1 MNNLKSYLIP
11 VSESLS
17 KDYITKNAVVKFFNK
32 KWKVEV
38 WYNLPEDR
46 LKEGKKAFKEFLKN
60 SSSISSKIESQFCK
74 EIMDIGWYEDLVED
88 NKNNIN
94 TFGLTDEESLQVI
107 DWFPVW
113 EANVELKTAEKISYN
128 GKLYETLQDHT
139 SQNGWEP
146 SINTASL
153 FKEVAIN
160 DTFGTKDNP
169 IEYNNNMALES
180 GKYYIQ
186 NNITYLCTRD
196 TGTAVYNDLA
206 ALIDIYVI
214 IAS

>member
-1 MNNLKSYLIP
+1 MTTEQITTTIIKADEGKVLRRKSSGTIYGETVHLGYNYYDAG
-11 VSESLS
+11 VGLSEAKL
-17 KDYITKNAVVKFFNK
+17 DTPDDFEEINK
-32 KWKVEV
+32 
-38 WYNLPEDR
+38 PEDYNEFKIDQVKR
-46 LKEGKKAFKEFLKN
+46 LTRIK
-60 SSSISSKIESQFCK
+60 
-74 EIMDIGWYEDLVED
+74 DLVEN

-94 TFGLTDEESLQVI
+94 TFGLTNEESLQVI
-107 DWFPVW
+107 DWFPAW
-113 EANVELKTAEKISYN
+113 EANVGLKTGEKISYN
-128 GKLYETLQDHT
+128 GKLYEILQDHT
-139 SQNGWEP
+139 SQDGWEP

-160 DTFGTKDNP
+160 NTFGTKDNP

-186 NNITYLCTRD
+186 NNIKYLCTRD

>member
-1 MNNLKSYLIP
+1 MTTEQITTTIIKADEGKVLRRKSSGAIYGKTVHLGYNYYDAG
-11 VSESLS
+11 VGLSEAKLDTPDDFEEID
-17 KDYITKNAVVKFFNK
+17 K
-32 KWKVEV
+32 
-38 WYNLPEDR
+38 PEDYNEFKIDQVKR
-46 LKEGKKAFKEFLKN
+46 LIRIK
-60 SSSISSKIESQFCK
+60 
-74 EIMDIGWYEDLVED
+74 DLVED

-113 EANVELKTAEKISYN
+113 EANIELKTGEKISYN
-128 GKLYETLQDHT
+128 GKLYEVLQDHT
-139 SQNGWEP
+139 SQDGWKP

-160 DTFGTKDNP
+160 NTFGTKDNP

>member
-1 MNNLKSYLIP
+1 MTTEQITTTIIKADEGKVLRRKSSGTIYGKTIHLGYNYYDAG
-11 VSESLS
+11 VGLSEAKLDTPDDFEEID
-17 KDYITKNAVVKFFNK
+17 K
-32 KWKVEV
+32 
-38 WYNLPEDR
+38 PEDYNEFKIDQVKR
-46 LKEGKKAFKEFLKN
+46 LIRIK
-60 SSSISSKIESQFCK
+60 
-74 EIMDIGWYEDLVED
+74 DLVED

-113 EANVELKTAEKISYN
+113 KANIELKTGEKISYN
-128 GKLYETLQDHT
+128 GKLYEILQDHT

-196 TGTAVYNDLA
+196 TGIAVYNDLA

-214 IAS
+214 VAS

>member
-1 MNNLKSYLIP
+1 MTTEQITTTIIKADEGKVLRRKSSGAIYGKTVHLGYNYYDAG
-11 VSESLS
+11 VGLSEAKLDTPDVFEEID
-17 KDYITKNAVVKFFNK
+17 K
-32 KWKVEV
+32 
-38 WYNLPEDR
+38 PEDYNEFKIDQVKR
-46 LKEGKKAFKEFLKN
+46 LIRIK
-60 SSSISSKIESQFCK
+60 
-74 EIMDIGWYEDLVED
+74 DLVED

-113 EANVELKTAEKISYN
+113 KANVELKTGEKISYN
-128 GKLYETLQDHT
+128 GKLYEILQDHT

-160 DTFGTKDNP
+160 NTFGTKDNP

-214 IAS
+214 VAS

>member
-1 MNNLKSYLIP
+1 MTTEQITTTIIKADEGKVLRRKSSGAIYGKTVHLGYNYYDAG
-11 VSESLS
+11 VGLSEAKLDTPDDFEEID
-17 KDYITKNAVVKFFNK
+17 K
-32 KWKVEV
+32 
-38 WYNLPEDR
+38 PEDYNEFKIDQVKR
-46 LKEGKKAFKEFLKN
+46 LIRIK
-60 SSSISSKIESQFCK
+60 
-74 EIMDIGWYEDLVED
+74 DLVED

-94 TFGLTDEESLQVI
+94 TFGLTNEESLQVI

-113 EANVELKTAEKISYN
+113 KANIELKTGEKISYN
-128 GKLYETLQDHT
+128 GKLYEILQDHT
-139 SQNGWEP
+139 SQDGWEP

-186 NNITYLCTRD
+186 NNIKYLCTRD

>member
-1 MNNLKSYLIP
+1 MTTEQITTTIIKADEGKVLRRKSSGAIYGETVHLGYNYYDAG
-11 VSESLS
+11 VGLSEAKLDTPDDFEEID
-17 KDYITKNAVVKFFNK
+17 K
-32 KWKVEV
+32 
-38 WYNLPEDR
+38 PEDYNEFKIDQVKR
-46 LKEGKKAFKEFLKN
+46 LIRIK
-60 SSSISSKIESQFCK
+60 
-74 EIMDIGWYEDLVED
+74 DLVED

-113 EANVELKTAEKISYN
+113 EANVELKTGEKISYN
-128 GKLYETLQDHT
+128 GKLYEILQDHT
-139 SQNGWEP
+139 SQDGWEP

-169 IEYNNNMALES
+169 IEYNNNMALEN

-186 NNITYLCTRD
+186 NNIKYLCTRD

-214 IAS
+214 VAS

>member
-1 MNNLKSYLIP
+1 MTTEQITTTIIKADEGKVLRRKSSGAIYGETVHLGYNYYDAG
-11 VSESLS
+11 VGLSEAKLDTPDDFEEID
-17 KDYITKNAVVKFFNK
+17 K
-32 KWKVEV
+32 
-38 WYNLPEDR
+38 PEDYNEFKIDQVKR
-46 LKEGKKAFKEFLKN
+46 LIRIK
-60 SSSISSKIESQFCK
+60 
-74 EIMDIGWYEDLVED
+74 DLVED

-113 EANVELKTAEKISYN
+113 EANVELKTGEKISYN
-128 GKLYETLQDHT
+128 GKLYEILQNHT
-139 SQNGWEP
+139 SQDGWEP

-160 DTFGTKDNP
+160 NTFGTKDNP

-186 NNITYLCTRD
+186 NNIKYLCTRD
-196 TGTAVYNDLA
+196 TGIAVYNDLA

-214 IAS
+214 VAS

>member
-1 MNNLKSYLIP
+1 MTTEQITTTIIKADEGKVLRRKSSGAIYGKTVHLGYNYYDAG
-11 VSESLS
+11 VGLSEAKL
-17 KDYITKNAVVKFFNK
+17 DTPDDFEEINK
-32 KWKVEV
+32 
-38 WYNLPEDR
+38 PEDYNEFKIDQVKR
-46 LKEGKKAFKEFLKN
+46 LIRIK
-60 SSSISSKIESQFCK
+60 
-74 EIMDIGWYEDLVED
+74 DLVED

-94 TFGLTDEESLQVI
+94 TFGLTNEESLQVI

-113 EANVELKTAEKISYN
+113 KANVELKTGEKISYN
-128 GKLYETLQDHT
+128 GKLYEILQDHT
-139 SQNGWEP
+139 SQDGWEP

-186 NNITYLCTRD
+186 NNIKYLCTRD

>member
-1 MNNLKSYLIP
+1 MKIEQITTTVIKADNGKVLRRKSSGAIYGETVHLGYNYYDTG
-11 VSESLS
+11 VGLSEAHLDTPDDFEEID
-17 KDYITKNAVVKFFNK
+17 K
-32 KWKVEV
+32 
-38 WYNLPEDR
+38 PEDYNEFKIDQVKR
-46 LKEGKKAFKEFLKN
+46 LIRIK
-60 SSSISSKIESQFCK
+60 
-74 EIMDIGWYEDLVED
+74 DLVED

-94 TFGLTDEESLQVI
+94 TFGLTDKESLQVI
-107 DWFPVW
+107 DWFPAW
-113 EANVELKTAEKISYN
+113 KANVELKTGEKISYN
-128 GKLYETLQDHT
+128 GKLYEILQDHT
-139 SQNGWEP
+139 SQDGWEP

-186 NNITYLCTRD
+186 NNIIYLCTRD

-214 IAS
+214 VAS

>member
-1 MNNLKSYLIP
+1 MTTEQITTTIIKADEGKVLRRKSSGAIYGKTVHLGYNYYDAG
-11 VSESLS
+11 VGLSEAKLDTPDDFEEID
-17 KDYITKNAVVKFFNK
+17 K
-32 KWKVEV
+32 
-38 WYNLPEDR
+38 PEDYNEFKIDQVKR
-46 LKEGKKAFKEFLKN
+46 LIRIK
-60 SSSISSKIESQFCK
+60 
-74 EIMDIGWYEDLVED
+74 DLVED

-113 EANVELKTAEKISYN
+113 KANVELKTGEKISYN
-128 GKLYETLQDHT
+128 GKLYEILQDHT

-196 TGTAVYNDLA
+196 TGIAVYNDLA

-214 IAS
+214 VAS

>member
-1 MNNLKSYLIP
+1 MTTEQITTTIIKADEGKVLRRKSSGAIYGKTVHLGYNYYDAG
-11 VSESLS
+11 VGLSEAKLDTPDDFEEID
-17 KDYITKNAVVKFFNK
+17 K
-32 KWKVEV
+32 
-38 WYNLPEDR
+38 PEDYNEFKIDQVKR
-46 LKEGKKAFKEFLKN
+46 LIRIK
-60 SSSISSKIESQFCK
+60 
-74 EIMDIGWYEDLVED
+74 DLVED

-113 EANVELKTAEKISYN
+113 KANMKLKTGEKILYN
-128 GKLYETLQDHT
+128 GKLYEILQDHT
-139 SQNGWEP
+139 SQDGWKP

-186 NNITYLCTRD
+186 NNIKYLCTRD

-214 IAS
+214 VAS

>member
-1 MNNLKSYLIP
+1 MTTEQITTTIIKADEGKVLRRKSSGAIYGETVHLGYNYYDAG
-11 VSESLS
+11 VGLSEAKLDTPDDFEEID
-17 KDYITKNAVVKFFNK
+17 K
-32 KWKVEV
+32 
-38 WYNLPEDR
+38 PEDYNEFKIDQVKR
-46 LKEGKKAFKEFLKN
+46 LIRIK
-60 SSSISSKIESQFCK
+60 
-74 EIMDIGWYEDLVED
+74 DLVED

-113 EANVELKTAEKISYN
+113 EANVELKTGEKISYN
-128 GKLYETLQDHT
+128 GKLYEILQDHT
-139 SQNGWEP
+139 SQDGWEP

-160 DTFGTKDNP
+160 NTFGTKDNP

-186 NNITYLCTRD
+186 NNIKYLCTRD

-214 IAS
+214 VAS

>member
-1 MNNLKSYLIP
+1 MTTEQITTTIIKADEGKVLRRKSSGAIYGETVHLGYNYYDAG
-11 VSESLS
+11 VGLSEAKLDTPDDFEEID
-17 KDYITKNAVVKFFNK
+17 K
-32 KWKVEV
+32 
-38 WYNLPEDR
+38 PEDYNEFKIDQVKR
-46 LKEGKKAFKEFLKN
+46 LIRIK
-60 SSSISSKIESQFCK
+60 
-74 EIMDIGWYEDLVED
+74 DLVED

-94 TFGLTDEESLQVI
+94 TFGLTNEESLQVI

-113 EANVELKTAEKISYN
+113 EANVKLKIGEKILYN
-128 GKLYETLQDHT
+128 GKLYEILQDHT
-139 SQNGWEP
+139 SQDGWEP

-169 IEYNNNMALES
+169 IEYNNNMALEN

>member
-1 MNNLKSYLIP
+1 MTTEQITTTIIKADKGKVLRRKSSGAIYGETVHLGYNYYDAG
-11 VSESLS
+11 VGLSEAKLDTPDDFEEIDKP
-17 KDYITKNAVVKFFNK
+17 KDYNEFKIDQVK
-32 KWKVEV
+32 
-38 WYNLPEDR
+38 R
-46 LKEGKKAFKEFLKN
+46 LIRIK
-60 SSSISSKIESQFCK
+60 
-74 EIMDIGWYEDLVED
+74 DLVED

-94 TFGLTDEESLQVI
+94 TFGLTNEESLQVI

-113 EANVELKTAEKISYN
+113 KANIELKTGEKISYN
-128 GKLYETLQDHT
+128 GKLYEILQDHT
-139 SQNGWEP
+139 SQDGWKP

-186 NNITYLCTRD
+186 NNIKYLCTRD
-196 TGTAVYNDLA
+196 TGIAVYNDLA

-214 IAS
+214 VAS

>member
-1 MNNLKSYLIP
+1 MTTEQITTTIIKADEGKVLRRKSSGAIYGKTVHLGYNYYDAG
-11 VSESLS
+11 VGLSEAKLDTPDDFEEID
-17 KDYITKNAVVKFFNK
+17 K
-32 KWKVEV
+32 
-38 WYNLPEDR
+38 PEDYNEFKIDQVKR
-46 LKEGKKAFKEFLKN
+46 LIRIK
-60 SSSISSKIESQFCK
+60 
-74 EIMDIGWYEDLVED
+74 DLVED

-107 DWFPVW
+107 DWFPAW
-113 EANVELKTAEKISYN
+113 KANVELKTGEKISYN
-128 GKLYETLQDHT
+128 GKLYEILQDHT
-139 SQNGWEP
+139 SQDGWEP

-160 DTFGTKDNP
+160 NTFGTKDNP

>member
-1 MNNLKSYLIP
+1 MTTEQITTTIIKADEGKVLRRKSSGAIYGKTVHLGYNYYDAG
-11 VSESLS
+11 VGLSEAKLDTPDDFEEID
-17 KDYITKNAVVKFFNK
+17 K
-32 KWKVEV
+32 
-38 WYNLPEDR
+38 PEDYNEFKIDQVKR
-46 LKEGKKAFKEFLKN
+46 LIRIK
-60 SSSISSKIESQFCK
+60 
-74 EIMDIGWYEDLVED
+74 DLVED

-113 EANVELKTAEKISYN
+113 EANVELKTGEKISYN
-128 GKLYETLQDHT
+128 GKLYEILQNHT
-139 SQNGWEP
+139 SQDGWEP

-160 DTFGTKDNP
+160 NTFGTKDNP

-186 NNITYLCTRD
+186 NNIKYLCTRD

>member
-1 MNNLKSYLIP
+1 MTTEQITTTIIKADEGKVLRRKSSGAIYGETVHLGYNYYDAG
-11 VSESLS
+11 VGLSEAKL
-17 KDYITKNAVVKFFNK
+17 DTPDDFEEINK
-32 KWKVEV
+32 
-38 WYNLPEDR
+38 PEDYNEFKIDQVKR
-46 LKEGKKAFKEFLKN
+46 LIRIK
-60 SSSISSKIESQFCK
+60 
-74 EIMDIGWYEDLVED
+74 DLVED

-107 DWFPVW
+107 DWFPAW
-113 EANVELKTAEKISYN
+113 KANVELKTGEKISYN
-128 GKLYETLQDHT
+128 GKLYEILQDHT
-139 SQNGWEP
+139 SQDGWEP

-160 DTFGTKDNP
+160 DTFGTKNNP

-214 IAS
+214 VAS

>member
-1 MNNLKSYLIP
+1 MTTEQITTTIIKADEGKVLRRKSSGTIYGKTVHLGYNYYDAG
-11 VSESLS
+11 VGLSEAKLDTPDDFEEID
-17 KDYITKNAVVKFFNK
+17 K
-32 KWKVEV
+32 
-38 WYNLPEDR
+38 PEDYNEFKIDQVKR
-46 LKEGKKAFKEFLKN
+46 LIRIK
-60 SSSISSKIESQFCK
+60 
-74 EIMDIGWYEDLVED
+74 DLVED

-107 DWFPVW
+107 DWFPAW
-113 EANVELKTAEKISYN
+113 EANVELKTGEKISYN
-128 GKLYETLQDHT
+128 GKLYEILQDHT
-139 SQNGWEP
+139 SQDGWEP

-214 IAS
+214 VAS

>member
-1 MNNLKSYLIP
+1 MTTEQITTTIIKADEGKVLRRKSSGTIYGKTIHLGYNYYDAG
-11 VSESLS
+11 VGLSEAKLDTPDDFEEID
-17 KDYITKNAVVKFFNK
+17 K
-32 KWKVEV
+32 
-38 WYNLPEDR
+38 PEDYNEFKIDQVKR
-46 LKEGKKAFKEFLKN
+46 LIRIK
-60 SSSISSKIESQFCK
+60 
-74 EIMDIGWYEDLVED
+74 DLVED

-94 TFGLTDEESLQVI
+94 TFSLTDEESLQVI
-107 DWFPVW
+107 DWFPAW
-113 EANVELKTAEKISYN
+113 KANVELKTGEKISYN
-128 GKLYETLQDHT
+128 GKLYEILQDHT
-139 SQNGWEP
+139 SQDGWEP

-160 DTFGTKDNP
+160 NTFGTKDNP
-169 IEYNNNMALES
+169 IEYNNNMALEN

-186 NNITYLCTRD
+186 NNIKYLCTRD

>member
-1 MNNLKSYLIP
+1 MTTEQITTTIIKADEGKVLRRKSSGAIYGETVHLGYNYYDAG
-11 VSESLS
+11 VGLSEAKL
-17 KDYITKNAVVKFFNK
+17 DTPDDFEEINK
-32 KWKVEV
+32 
-38 WYNLPEDR
+38 PEDYNEFKIDQVKR
-46 LKEGKKAFKEFLKN
+46 LIRIK
-60 SSSISSKIESQFCK
+60 
-74 EIMDIGWYEDLVED
+74 DLVED

-94 TFGLTDEESLQVI
+94 TFGLTNEESLQVI
-107 DWFPVW
+107 DWFPAW
-113 EANVELKTAEKISYN
+113 KANMKLKTGEKILYN
-128 GKLYETLQDHT
+128 GKLYEILQDHT
-139 SQNGWEP
+139 SQDGWKP

-196 TGTAVYNDLA
+196 TRIAVYNDLA

-214 IAS
+214 VAS

>member
-1 MNNLKSYLIP
+1 MTTEQITTTIIKADEGKVLRRKSSGAIYGETVHLGYNYYDAG
-11 VSESLS
+11 VGLSEAKLDTPDDFEEIDKP
-17 KDYITKNAVVKFFNK
+17 KDYNEFKIDQVK
-32 KWKVEV
+32 
-38 WYNLPEDR
+38 R
-46 LKEGKKAFKEFLKN
+46 LIRIK
-60 SSSISSKIESQFCK
+60 
-74 EIMDIGWYEDLVED
+74 DLVED

-94 TFGLTDEESLQVI
+94 TFGLTNEESLQVI

-113 EANVELKTAEKISYN
+113 KANIELKTGEKISYN
-128 GKLYETLQDHT
+128 GKLYEILQDHT
-139 SQNGWEP
+139 SQGGWEP

-186 NNITYLCTRD
+186 NNIKYLCTRD
-196 TGTAVYNDLA
+196 TGIAVYNDLA

-214 IAS
+214 VAS

>member
-1 MNNLKSYLIP
+1 MTTEQITTTIIKAGEGKVLRRKSSGAIYGETVHLGYNYYDAG
-11 VSESLS
+11 VGLSEAKLDTPDDFEEID
-17 KDYITKNAVVKFFNK
+17 K
-32 KWKVEV
+32 
-38 WYNLPEDR
+38 PEDYNEFKIDQVKR
-46 LKEGKKAFKEFLKN
+46 LIRIK
-60 SSSISSKIESQFCK
+60 
-74 EIMDIGWYEDLVED
+74 DLVED

-113 EANVELKTAEKISYN
+113 KANVELKTGEKISYN
-128 GKLYETLQDHT
+128 GKLYEILQDHT
-139 SQNGWEP
+139 SQDGWEP

-169 IEYNNNMALES
+169 IEYNNNMALEN

-186 NNITYLCTRD
+186 NNIKYLCTRD

-214 IAS
+214 VAS

>member
-1 MNNLKSYLIP
+1 MTTEQITTTIIKADEGKVLRRKSSGAIYGETVHLGYNYYDAG
-11 VSESLS
+11 VGLSEAKLDTPDDFEEIDKP
-17 KDYITKNAVVKFFNK
+17 KDYNEFKIDQVK
-32 KWKVEV
+32 
-38 WYNLPEDR
+38 R
-46 LKEGKKAFKEFLKN
+46 LIRIK
-60 SSSISSKIESQFCK
+60 
-74 EIMDIGWYEDLVED
+74 DLVED

-113 EANVELKTAEKISYN
+113 KANIELKTGEKISYN
-128 GKLYETLQDHT
+128 GKLYEILQDHT
-139 SQNGWEP
+139 SQDGWKP

-186 NNITYLCTRD
+186 NNIKYLCTRD
-196 TGTAVYNDLA
+196 TGIAVYNDLA

-214 IAS
+214 VAS

>member
-1 MNNLKSYLIP
+1 MTTEQITTTIIKADEGKVLRRKSSGAIYGETVHLGYNYYDAG
-11 VSESLS
+11 VGLSEAKLDTPDDFEEID
-17 KDYITKNAVVKFFNK
+17 K
-32 KWKVEV
+32 
-38 WYNLPEDR
+38 PEDYNEFKIDQVKR
-46 LKEGKKAFKEFLKN
+46 LIRIK
-60 SSSISSKIESQFCK
+60 
-74 EIMDIGWYEDLVED
+74 DLVED

-107 DWFPVW
+107 DWFPAW
-113 EANVELKTAEKISYN
+113 EVNVELKAGEKISYN
-128 GKLYETLQDHT
+128 GKLYEILQDHT
-139 SQNGWEP
+139 SQDGWEP

>member
-1 MNNLKSYLIP
+1 MTTEQITTTIIKADEGKVLRRKSSGAIYGKTVHLGYNYYDAG
-11 VSESLS
+11 VGLSEAKLDTPDDFEEID
-17 KDYITKNAVVKFFNK
+17 K
-32 KWKVEV
+32 
-38 WYNLPEDR
+38 PEDYNEFKIDQVKR
-46 LKEGKKAFKEFLKN
+46 LIRIK
-60 SSSISSKIESQFCK
+60 
-74 EIMDIGWYEDLVED
+74 DLVED

-113 EANVELKTAEKISYN
+113 KANVELKTGEKISYN
-128 GKLYETLQDHT
+128 GKLYEILQNHT
-139 SQNGWEP
+139 SQDGWEP

>member
-1 MNNLKSYLIP
+1 MKIDQVKRLIRI
-11 VSESLS
+11 
-17 KDYITKNAVVKFFNK
+17 K
-32 KWKVEV
+32 
-38 WYNLPEDR
+38 
-46 LKEGKKAFKEFLKN
+46 
-60 SSSISSKIESQFCK
+60 
-74 EIMDIGWYEDLVED
+74 DLVED

-107 DWFPVW
+107 DWFPIW
-113 EANVELKTAEKISYN
+113 EANVELKTGEKISYN

>member
-1 MNNLKSYLIP
+1 MTTEQITTTIIKADEGKVLRRKSSGAIYGKTVHLGYNYYDAG
-11 VSESLS
+11 VGLSEAKLDTPDDFEEIDKP
-17 KDYITKNAVVKFFNK
+17 KDYNEFKIDQVK
-32 KWKVEV
+32 
-38 WYNLPEDR
+38 R
-46 LKEGKKAFKEFLKN
+46 LIRIK
-60 SSSISSKIESQFCK
+60 
-74 EIMDIGWYEDLVED
+74 DLVED

-94 TFGLTDEESLQVI
+94 TFGLTNEESLQVI
-107 DWFPVW
+107 DWFPAW
-113 EANVELKTAEKISYN
+113 EANVELKTGEKISYN
-128 GKLYETLQDHT
+128 GKLYEILQDHT
-139 SQNGWEP
+139 SQDGWEP

-160 DTFGTKDNP
+160 NTFGTKDNP

-186 NNITYLCTRD
+186 NNIKYLCTRD

-214 IAS
+214 VVS